1 MYCSP
6 TGCFLFK
13 GCLLLHFE
21 VGSAIIYFNFRIF
34 AGVCEDLW
42 KITQQ
47 KTRMF
52 FYLLGDFQNTK
63 RLAYADVSL
72 FSEIE
77 TELCILDL
85 SDE

>member
-1 MYCSP
+1 MENYA
-6 TGCFLFK
+6 TK
-13 GCLLLHFE
+13 NTD
-21 VGSAIIYFNFRIF
+21 V
-34 AGVCEDLW
+34 
-42 KITQQ
+42 
-47 KTRMF
+47 